1 MITALLLSLAV
12 QGYGDTAN
20 FTCNFPSANGNE
32 ETIHVI
38 LEPRPSLKDQ
48 PGLFRVMMSFGDEG
62 SLRAAAQPILAT
74 DDRDILI
81 RGTTRRKSMYTIG
94 LREDGTAAFNLQQ
107 LGAGTEDKTTRI
119 GACRGH
125 EAHIDRWLSMW

>member
-1 MITALLLSLAV
+1 MLKALILTLLSNS
-12 QGYGDTAN
+12 YGASAPI
-20 FTCNFPSANGNE
+20 TCNFPADADGEKS
-32 ETIHVI
+32 IYVV

-48 PGLFRVMMSFGDEG
+48 PGLFRVIMDLDGRG
-62 SLRAAAQPILAT
+62 RLRAAAQPIHAT

-81 RGTTRRKSMYTIG
+81 RGMTRRKSMYTIG
-94 LREDGTAAFNLQQ
+94 LREDGTAAFNIQDVSK
-107 LGAGTEDKTTRI
+107 EEVEKTTRI